1 MTASSLTKDMGKLA
15 TFCNISHS
23 LLTTVAALRYCGLKE
38 LALSKE
44 ALPKKAG
51 LSPTARTDLKTNQTF
66 VSNGQRD

>member
-23 LLTTVAALRYCGLKE
+23 LLTTVGALRYCGLKE

-44 ALPKKAG
+44 ALPQKAG
-51 LSPTARTDLKTNQTF
+51 LSPTARNDSKTNQTF